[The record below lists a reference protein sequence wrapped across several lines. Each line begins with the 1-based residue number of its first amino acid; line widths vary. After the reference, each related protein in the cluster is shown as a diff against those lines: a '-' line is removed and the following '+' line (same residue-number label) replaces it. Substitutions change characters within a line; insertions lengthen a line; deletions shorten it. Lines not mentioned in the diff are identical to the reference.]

1 MSSVTIVIPTHNRH
15 RYLVRSVNWFLQ
27 GGYDVVI
34 ADSTESAW
42 QHSLQDDPR
51 VTYIHKPGPYAVY
64 VDKVLAALQAVKTP
78 MTAMCAD
85 DDFILYSGLEACADF
100 LENHE
105 DYAFCQGYAY
115 LFQTIAG
122 RHAVWPMPYDYHDV
136 ESPDWLQRVI
146 ATKSTVYY
154 GLNRTAALLEAFE
167 FLSEAKLCRSI
178 KAGGLVD
185 FALTSI
191 VARSGKMKRLKVPFA
206 LREYSASVMVV
217 GTRPELLI
225 DSNLAD
231 FFGLLLKHLMIVQAE
246 PESDEVRMSLLRAFA
261 KDFSG
266 QLRYDLT
273 PSASK
278 RGIVR
283 RFPKAI
289 QEAAELGVRWKAA
302 IQGFRRKGYL
312 PALSLFK
319 SEEYSMFKKQLQD
332 FPV

>member
-1 MSSVTIVIPTHNRH
+1 MTRVTVVIPTHNRH
-15 RYLVRSVNWFLQ
+15 RYLVRSVSWFLQ

-42 QHSLQDDPR
+42 NHSLREDPR

-64 VDKVLAALQAVKTP
+64 VDKVLAALKAVKTP

-85 DDFILYSGLEACADF
+85 DDFILFSGLESCADF
-100 LENHE
+100 LESHE

-122 RHAVWPMPYDYHDV
+122 CHAVWPMPYDYHDV

-154 GLNRTAALLEAFE
+154 GLNRTTALVEALD
-167 FLSEAKLCRSI
+167 FLQGVALSRSM

-191 VARSGKMKRLKVPFA
+191 VAKSGKMKRLAVPFA
-206 LREYSASVMVV
+206 LREYSPAVNAVS
-217 GTRPELLI
+217 TRPELLLDPDLVTFFQSLLWQLMNGDGEP
-225 DSNLAD
+225 DSEAR
-231 FFGLLLKHLMIVQAE
+231 KT
-246 PESDEVRMSLLRAFA
+246 LLRAFA
-261 KDFSG
+261 EDFSG

>member
-15 RYLVRSVNWFLQ
+15 SHLVRSVSWFLK
-27 GGYDVVI
+27 GGYDIVI
-34 ADSTESAW
+34 ADSTECAW

-64 VDKVLAALQAVKTP
+64 VDKLLAALQAVKTP

-122 RHAVWPMPYDYHDV
+122 RNAIWPMPYDYHDV
-136 ESPDWLQRVI
+136 ESSDWLQRVI

-167 FLSEAKLCRSI
+167 FLLEVKLSRST

-191 VARSGKMKRLKVPFA
+191 VARFGKMKRLTIPFA
-206 LREYSASVMVV
+206 LREYSTAVNVV
-217 GTRPELLI
+217 GTRPELLL
-225 DSNLAD
+225 DPDLAV
-231 FFGLLLKHLMIVQAE
+231 FFQKLLLRLMK
-246 PESDEVRMSLLRAFA
+246 EVDGSHFEVEKALMRIFA
-261 KDFSG
+261 DDFSG

-278 RGIVR
+278 RGVVCL
-283 RFPKAI
+283 FPKSI

-319 SEEYSMFKKQLQD
+319 SKEYSLFKKQLQD

>member
-27 GGYDVVI
+27 GGYDVVV

-42 QHSLQDDPR
+42 THSLQDDPR

-64 VDKVLAALQAVKTP
+64 VDKVLAALQSVKTP

-85 DDFILYSGLEACADF
+85 DDFILFSGLESCADF
-100 LENHE
+100 LEKNE

-122 RHAVWPMPYDYHDV
+122 RHAIWPMPYDYHDV
-136 ESPDWLQRVI
+136 ELPDWLQRVI
-146 ATKSTVYY
+146 ATKSSAYY
-154 GLNRTAALLEAFE
+154 GVNRTENLYEVFSFLKRVRLLQDITAAGFADFCLTTIVSKKGKLRR
-167 FLSEAKLCRSI
+167 LSI
-178 KAGGLVD
+178 
-185 FALTSI
+185 
-191 VARSGKMKRLKVPFA
+191 PFA
-206 LREYSASVMVV
+206 LREYSPVVCAV
-217 GTRPELLI
+217 GTRPRLILDERLPEFFQLFLAHLLAGEFEI
-225 DSNLAD
+225 DSKEANAL
-231 FFGLLLKHLMIVQAE
+231 VC
-246 PESDEVRMSLLRAFA
+246 AFA
-261 KDFSG
+261 EDFSG

-283 RFPKAI
+283 RLPKAI
-289 QEAAELGVRWKAA
+289 QDVAELGVRWKAA
-302 IQGFRRKGYL
+302 IQGFTRKGYR

>member
-15 RYLVRSVNWFLQ
+15 RYLVRSVSWFLQ

-34 ADSTESAW
+34 ADSTECAW
-42 QHSLQDDPR
+42 QHPLQDDPR

-122 RHAVWPMPYDYHDV
+122 RHAIWPMPYDYHDV

-154 GLNRTAALLEAFE
+154 GLNRTSALLEAFG
-167 FLSEAKLCRSI
+167 FLHEAKLSRSM

-191 VARSGKMKRLKVPFA
+191 VARHGKMKRLKIPFA
-206 LREYSASVMVV
+206 LREYSPAVNVV
-217 GTRPELLI
+217 GTRPELLL
-225 DSNLAD
+225 DPDLAV
-231 FFGLLLKHLMIVQAE
+231 FFQKLLEQLVKERDESHFEAEKALM
-246 PESDEVRMSLLRAFA
+246 RAFA
-261 KDFSG
+261 EDFSG

-278 RGIVR
+278 RGIVS
-283 RFPKAI
+283 RFPQAI
-289 QEAAELGVRWKAA
+289 QETAELGVRWKAA
-302 IQGFRRKGYL
+302 VQGFMRKGYR

>member
-15 RYLVRSVNWFLQ
+15 RYLVRSVSWFLQ

-34 ADSTESAW
+34 ADSTDCAW
-42 QHSLQDDPR
+42 QHPLQDDPR

-100 LENHE
+100 LVNHE

-115 LFQTIAG
+115 LFQTIAD
-122 RHAVWPMPYDYHDV
+122 RHAIWPMPYDYHDV
-136 ESPDWLQRVI
+136 ESSDWLQRVI
-146 ATKSTVYY
+146 ATKSSAYY
-154 GLNRTAALLEAFE
+154 GVNRTKNLYEVFSFLKKARLLQDITAA
-167 FLSEAKLCRSI
+167 
-178 KAGGLVD
+178 GLAD
-185 FALTSI
+185 FCLTAMVS
-191 VARSGKMKRLKVPFA
+191 RNGKMRRLNIPFA
-206 LREYSASVMVV
+206 LREYSPVVCAV
-217 GTRPELLI
+217 GTRPNLILDERLPEFFQLLLRQL
-225 DSNLAD
+225 LAGE
-231 FFGLLLKHLMIVQAE
+231 FGLDSKEADALVRLFAE
-246 PESDEVRMSLLRAFA
+246 
-261 KDFSG
+261 DFSG

-283 RFPKAI
+283 RLPKAI
-289 QEAAELGVRWKAA
+289 QDAAELGVRWKAA
-302 IQGFRRKGYL
+302 IQGFSRKGYR

>member
-27 GGYDVVI
+27 GGYDVVV
-34 ADSTESAW
+34 ADSTECAW
-42 QHSLQDDPR
+42 KHSLQDDPR

-85 DDFILYSGLEACADF
+85 DDFILFSGLEACANF
-100 LENHE
+100 LENHQ

-154 GLNRTAALLEAFE
+154 GLNRTAALLEAFQ
-167 FLSEAKLCRSI
+167 FLHEAKLSRSM

-191 VARSGKMKRLKVPFA
+191 VARHGKMKRLTIPFA
-206 LREYSASVMVV
+206 LREYSPAVNVV
-217 GTRPELLI
+217 GTRPELLL
-225 DSNLAD
+225 DPDLAV
-231 FFGLLLKHLMIVQAE
+231 FFQTLLQRLVKVSDGSHSEAEKALM
-246 PESDEVRMSLLRAFA
+246 RAFA
-261 KDFSG
+261 EDFSG

-283 RFPKAI
+283 SLPKAI
-289 QEAAELGVRWKAA
+289 QDVAELGVRWKAA
-302 IQGFRRKGYL
+302 IQGFMRKGYR

-319 SEEYSMFKKQLQD
+319 SKEYSMFKKQLQD

>member
-1 MSSVTIVIPTHNRH
+1 V
-15 RYLVRSVNWFLQ
+15 
-27 GGYDVVI
+27 
-34 ADSTESAW
+34 
-42 QHSLQDDPR
+42 
-51 VTYIHKPGPYAVY
+51 
-64 VDKVLAALQAVKTP
+64 
-78 MTAMCAD
+78 
-85 DDFILYSGLEACADF
+85 DF
-100 LENHE
+100 LEKHQ

-122 RHAVWPMPYDYHDV
+122 RHAIWPMPYDYHDV

-167 FLSEAKLCRSI
+167 FLHEAKLSRSM

-191 VARSGKMKRLKVPFA
+191 VARHGKMKRLMIPFA
-206 LREYSASVMVV
+206 LREYSPAVNVV
-217 GTRPELLI
+217 GTRPELLL
-225 DSNLAD
+225 DPDLAG
-231 FFGLLLKHLMIVQAE
+231 FFQTLLQRLLK
-246 PESDEVRMSLLRAFA
+246 ESDGLYSEAEKALMRAFA
-261 KDFSG
+261 EDFSG

-283 RFPKAI
+283 SLPKAI
-289 QEAAELGVRWKAA
+289 QDVAELGVRWKAA
-302 IQGFRRKGYL
+302 MQGFARKGYR

>member
-1 MSSVTIVIPTHNRH
+1 MSNVTIVIPTHNRH
-15 RYLVRSVNWFLQ
+15 RYLERSVSWFLQ
-27 GGYDVVI
+27 GGYEVVI
-34 ADSTESAW
+34 ADSTECAW
-42 QHSLQDDPR
+42 KHSLHDDPR

-64 VDKVLAALQAVKTP
+64 VDKVLAALRAVKTP

-85 DDFILYSGLEACADF
+85 DDFILYSGLEKCANF

-122 RHAVWPMPYDYHDV
+122 RHAIWPMPYDYHDV
-136 ESPDWLQRVI
+136 ESPDSLQRVI
-146 ATKSTVYY
+146 AIKSTVYY

-167 FLSEAKLCRSI
+167 FLHDARLSRSI

-191 VARSGKMKRLKVPFA
+191 VARNGKMKRLSIPFA
-206 LREYSASVMVV
+206 LREYSPAVNVV
-217 GTRPELLI
+217 GTRPELLLDPDLVVFFQNLLQQLAK
-225 DSNLAD
+225 DSNGSHSEAE
-231 FFGLLLKHLMIVQAE
+231 KALM
-246 PESDEVRMSLLRAFA
+246 RAFA
-261 KDFSG
+261 EDFSG

-283 RFPKAI
+283 RLPKAI
-289 QEAAELGVRWKAA
+289 QETAELGVRWKAA
-302 IQGFRRKGYL
+302 VQGFMRKGYV
-312 PALSLFK
+312 PALSLFMSK
-319 SEEYSMFKKQLQD
+319 EFSMFKKQLQD

>member
-1 MSSVTIVIPTHNRH
+1 MSSVTVVIPTHNRH
-15 RYLVRSVNWFLQ
+15 RYLVRSVSWFLQ

-34 ADSTESAW
+34 ADSTECAW
-42 QHSLQDDPR
+42 QHSLLDDPR

-85 DDFILYSGLEACADF
+85 DDFILYSGLEACVDF
-100 LENHE
+100 LVSHE

-115 LFQTIAG
+115 LFQRIAS
-122 RHAVWPMPYDYHDV
+122 RHAIWPMPYDYHDV
-136 ESPDWLQRVI
+136 ESPDTLQRVI

-154 GLNRTAALLEAFE
+154 GLNRTAALLDAFD
-167 FLSEAKLCRSI
+167 FLYEAKLSRSM

-191 VARSGKMKRLKVPFA
+191 VARHGKMKRLAIPFA
-206 LREYSASVMVV
+206 LREYSPAVNVV
-217 GTRPELLI
+217 GTRPELLL
-225 DSNLAD
+225 DPELAA
-231 FFGLLLKHLMIVQAE
+231 FFQALLRRLMK
-246 PESDEVRMSLLRAFA
+246 ESDGSRSEAEKALMRAFA
-261 KDFSG
+261 EDFSG

-283 RFPKAI
+283 RLPKAI
-289 QEAAELGVRWKAA
+289 QDAAELGVRWKAA
-302 IQGFRRKGYL
+302 IQGFARKGYR

>member
-15 RYLVRSVNWFLQ
+15 RYLVRSVSWFLQ

-34 ADSTESAW
+34 ADSTECAW

-100 LENHE
+100 LENHG

-115 LFQTIAG
+115 LFQAIGG

-154 GLNRTAALLEAFE
+154 GLNRTSALLEALD
-167 FLSEAKLCRSI
+167 FLRGVALSRSM

-191 VARSGKMKRLKVPFA
+191 VAKRGKMKRLAVPFA
-206 LREYSASVMVV
+206 LREYSPAVNAVS
-217 GTRPELLI
+217 TRPELLLEPDLVTFFQSLLCQLMNI
-225 DSNLAD
+225 DGGVDSEA
-231 FFGLLLKHLMIVQAE
+231 
-246 PESDEVRMSLLRAFA
+246 RTTLLRAFA
-261 KDFSG
+261 EDFSG

-283 RFPKAI
+283 RLPKAV
-289 QEAAELGVRWKAA
+289 QDAAELGVRWKAA
-302 IQGFRRKGYL
+302 IQGFTRKGYR